1 MSEVIPRWGMPEVNF
16 VESDPERVLRSLIAG
31 YEKVTGRTL
40 QPGHP
45 GLQRETCPIL
55 ISNSLSITVNNLC
68 IPLPNY

>member
-40 QPGHP
+40 Q
-45 GLQRETCPIL
+45 
-55 ISNSLSITVNNLC
+55 N
-68 IPLPNY
+68 